1 MTQTHATAVMQ
12 AESAAMAEAAIAEG
26 LNVEA
31 QKRSELEAP
40 AKAMKAKIIVDSQAQ
55 AEQSKIHAEVCFFV
69 CFFFFFFGRVSIVL
83 VESRDSFSF
92 FTQIREFEVYPVH
105 IQI

>member
-1 MTQTHATAVMQ
+1 MQ
-12 AESAAMAEAAIAEG
+12 AESAAMADAAIAEG

-55 AEQSKIHAEVCFFV
+55 AEQSRIHAEVCFFL
-69 CFFFFFFGRVSIVL
+69 FVSFL
-83 VESRDSFSF
+83 SFLDAY
-92 FTQIREFEVYPVH
+92 R
-105 IQI
+105 